1 MDRRAIT
8 FAAKLRAKVAKRF
21 SLFNFEGTTSERLS
35 GGLAQLGERLP
46 CKQEVSGSIP
56 LISTRAAKLKPH
68 LKPSASGFKWERK
81 QSEVNELWTKREA
94 IRPKRTIRSF
104 C

>member
-21 SLFNFEGTTSERLS
+21 SLFNFEGTGR
-35 GGLAQLGERLP
+35 
-46 CKQEVSGSIP
+46 CC
-56 LISTRAAKLKPH
+56 H
-68 LKPSASGFKWERK
+68 LDEHPFR
-81 QSEVNELWTKREA
+81 R
-94 IRPKRTIRSF
+94 

>member
-1 MDRRAIT
+1 MELGIDSRCLI
-8 FAAKLRAKVAKRF
+8 LRVHYTICI
-21 SLFNFEGTTSERLS
+21 LWRLV

-56 LISTRAAKLKPH
+56 LISTRAAKLRPH

-81 QSEVNELWTKREA
+81 QSEANDTKLLL
-94 IRPKRTIRSF
+94 TTGQ
-104 C
+104 